1 MGKTTIIE
9 IMERILIL
17 IQWEDIGREIV
28 RIQNIED
35 KDFMIMIRITVMNDN
50 YCCDGVVNYKNKNG
64 GNNDN
69 NSNGDVIT
77 GQKTKKEDMI

>member
-1 MGKTTIIE
+1 
-9 IMERILIL
+9 
-17 IQWEDIGREIV
+17 
-28 RIQNIED
+28 
-35 KDFMIMIRITVMNDN
+35 MNDN